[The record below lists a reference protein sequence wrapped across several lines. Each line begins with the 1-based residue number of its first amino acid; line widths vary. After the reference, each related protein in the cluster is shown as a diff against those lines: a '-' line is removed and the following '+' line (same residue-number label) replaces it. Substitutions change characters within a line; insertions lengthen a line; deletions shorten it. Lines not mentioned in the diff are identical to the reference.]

1 MMQLKKLSREGIDA
15 ALEKAIR
22 YRLLNEPMVTESIC
36 NDILEVD
43 PDNQQAI
50 VTLLLSI
57 TDQFGS
63 GKTVNQA
70 RQLIPRLQSEY
81 DRLYYSGIISE
92 RMGKSVL
99 KKFSTPRINDV
110 YELLCKAMVLFEKAE
125 KIRPHGNDDAILRW
139 NTCARIITKYN
150 LTDRKQQEV
159 EEQLE

>member
-1 MMQLKKLSREGIDA
+1 MQLKKLSKEGVDA

-36 NDILEVD
+36 IDILEVD
-43 PDNQQAI
+43 PANQQTI

-63 GKTVNQA
+63 GKTMNHA
-70 RQLIPRLQSEY
+70 RQLLPKLDIEY
-81 DRLYYSGIISE
+81 DRLYYGGIICE

-99 KKFSTPRINDV
+99 KKFSTPRMDDV
-110 YELLCKAMVLFEKAE
+110 YKLLREAMVLFEQAE
-125 KIRPHGNDDAILRW
+125 KIRPKGNDDTILRW
-139 NTCARIITKYN
+139 NTCARIITKHN
-150 LTDRKQQEV
+150 LTSRKLEEI